1 MAKREELLERRLAQA
16 SPFKRQ
22 AFLALEDVRAALEGR
37 DDVFDITRDGVSLSP
52 GLFHACFSV
61 WRREPL
67 EDNPHAGA
75 LLTACWGGVRFF
87 TYAAPG
93 TEARDG

>member
-1 MAKREELLERRLAQA
+1 MQREDEAALRRERGRLLRGPARAQ
-16 SPFKRQ
+16 RQ
-22 AFLALEDVRAALEGR
+22 VRAALEGC

-87 TYAAPG
+87 TYAPPG

>member
-1 MAKREELLERRLAQA
+1 MQREDEAARRRERGRLLRGPARAQ
-16 SPFKRQ
+16 RQ
-22 AFLALEDVRAALEGR
+22 VRAALEGR